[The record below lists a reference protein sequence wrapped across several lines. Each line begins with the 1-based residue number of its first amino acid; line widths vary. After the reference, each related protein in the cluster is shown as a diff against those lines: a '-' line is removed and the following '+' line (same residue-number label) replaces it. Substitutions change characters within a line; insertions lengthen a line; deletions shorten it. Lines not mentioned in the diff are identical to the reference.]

1 MSSSHQGQKA
11 NMKTLEILGF
21 QELIT
26 TLYIGFLGLIFTSF
40 LVFIA
45 EKDTTDTKFK
55 SFADAL
61 WWGVITLCTVGYG
74 DIFPITWPGKIISSF
89 CALLGISF
97 FALPAVSIVLF
108 LSQFFSFS
116 YLLQSFLGMML
127 PKPKHM
133 HLTKGV
139 SPNIFN

>member
-1 MSSSHQGQKA
+1 M
-11 NMKTLEILGF
+11 
-21 QELIT
+21 IT

-45 EKDTTDTKFK
+45 EKETPDTKFK

-74 DIFPITWPGKIISSF
+74 DIFPITWTGKIISSF

-97 FALPAVSIVLF
+97 FALPAVSK
-108 LSQFFSFS
+108 SERRYPS
-116 YLLQSFLGMML
+116 
-127 PKPKHM
+127 
-133 HLTKGV
+133 KGDV
-139 SPNIFN
+139 AFNFDFNNTRSRSNTNSICTYC